1 MLKKKQGC
9 LVSAL
14 LISLLA
20 ACGGGGGN
28 GEGGAS
34 QVDIFANTNGL
45 YVNENSSSARWVAEH
60 PGDSRAAQIREQI
73 VPNITAKWFGDWD
86 PDIQAA
92 VDSYVSAAAKLN
104 KVPTLVAYNIPYRD
118 LGGLAGGGAADEL
131 AYKSWIDKFADG
143 IGKRAAVV
151 VLEPDA
157 IMQSNFLTKEQRA
170 SREMLFRYA
179 ARRFAE
185 KSPNTWVYL
194 DAGTYSVLTP
204 DYIADEL
211 NKSGIREFHGF
222 SLNVSSTRTLKESK
236 DWGEKINAQLSR
248 YGYTRQFLVD
258 TSRSGNGAHPTE
270 WCDPPQRKIGEP
282 PRRNAPGE
290 APELLLWIKPPG
302 EADGC
307 RAKGGTFLPELA
319 IELIQGT

>member
-1 MLKKKQGC
+1 MLTKKHGA
-9 LVSAL
+9 LVAAL
-14 LISLLA
+14 LVCVLG
-20 ACGGGGGN
+20 ACGGGGN
-28 GEGGAS
+28 DASSTS

-45 YVNENSSSARWVAEH
+45 YVDENSSSARWVAEH
-60 PGDSRAAQIREQI
+60 PEDSRAAQIREQI

-92 VDSYVSAAAKLN
+92 VDSYVSTAAKLN
-104 KVPTLVAYNIPYRD
+104 KVPTLVAYNIPFRD
-118 LGGLAGGGAADEL
+118 AGGLAGGGAAHEI

-143 IGKRAAVV
+143 IGTRPAMV

-157 IMQSNFLTKEQRA
+157 IMHANLLTDEQLA

-185 KSPNTWVYL
+185 KAPNTWVYL
-194 DAGTYSVLTP
+194 DAGTYSVLSP
-204 DYIADEL
+204 EYIAAVL
-211 NKSGIREFHGF
+211 NKSSMREFHGF

-236 DWGEKINAQLSR
+236 EWGEKINAQLSR
-248 YGYTRQFLVD
+248 YGYTRPFLVD

-270 WCDPPQRKIGEP
+270 WCDPPQRRIGEP

-307 RAKGGTFLPELA
+307 RAKGGAFLPELA
-319 IELIQGT
+319 IELIHGT